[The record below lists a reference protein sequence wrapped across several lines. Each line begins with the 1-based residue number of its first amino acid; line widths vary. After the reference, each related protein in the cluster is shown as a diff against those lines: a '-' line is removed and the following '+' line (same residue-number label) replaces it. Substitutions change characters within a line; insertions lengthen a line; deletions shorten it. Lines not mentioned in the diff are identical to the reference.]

1 MHEIPAPQRQVSRS
15 IERSSERSIESIRE
29 AAPAP
34 AAASRRVATPE
45 ERTAVLTDPAMRR
58 VFDTLDA
65 RLVELRMPNNPAAD
79 AAKENGDTDLNEEAA
94 AGEPAA
100 RER

>member
-29 AAPAP
+29 AAPPP

-58 VFDTLDA
+58 VVETLDA
-65 RLVELRMPNNPAAD
+65 RGVAPRVRNKPPAD
-79 AAKENGDTDLNEEAA
+79 PAKENGAKGLNRRAA
-94 AGEPAA
+94 P
-100 RER
+100 RETP